1 MNEVEAA
8 LAALAEQQYGAF
20 SRGQAANC
28 GLSEG
33 AMSRRIANGDWE
45 RLFLGIYRFPG
56 TPRTGRQRAMAA
68 TLWAG
73 RACAVSHS
81 TAARLL
87 RLDEI
92 PGAGL
97 HVTIPHSSGL
107 HHPDLVLHRTTRLPD
122 IDRRLVDGIG
132 CTSATRTLIDCAA
145 DLDDE
150 ALEAAFE
157 KARRHG
163 LTTVSL
169 LRRRADDLCGAGRRG
184 SGSVRRLIAS
194 TGKRAV
200 ESRLEVKTARLLRGS
215 ALPEPLRQFWVG
227 PYRIDFVWP
236 PGRVGCECDGFESHG
251 NRLAWKRDRRRLAWL
266 EAAGW
271 RIVLVT
277 WDDVTTRPA
286 ETIDRL
292 LLALRDAAA

>member
-1 MNEVEAA
+1 MDAVAGIAEV
-8 LAALAEQQYGAF
+8 QYGLIT
-20 SRGQAANC
+20 RHQARAV
-28 GLSEG
+28 GLSES
-33 AMSRRIANGDWE
+33 AIDRRVRSRRWVTV
-45 RLFLGIYRFPG
+45 FPG
-56 TPRTGRQRAMAA
+56 VYRIAGAPMTDGQRLRAA
-68 TLWAG
+68 TLWG
-73 RACAVSHS
+73 GPDCVLSHES
-81 TAARLL
+81 AISLL
-87 RLDEI
+87 RLAEVRSAKTHITVPYVHAPRAAEI
-92 PGAGL
+92 R
-97 HVTIPHSSGL
+97 V
-107 HHPDLVLHRTTRLPD
+107 HRTIVMPD

-150 ALEAAFE
+150 ALEAASE

-169 LRRRADDLCGAGRRG
+169 LRRRADELCGAGRRG

-200 ESRLEVKTARLLRGS
+200 ESRLEVKTARILRGS
-215 ALPEPLRQFWVG
+215 ALPEPVRQFWVG
-227 PYRIDFVWP
+227 PYRLDFVWP
-236 PGRVGCECDGFESHG
+236 PGRVGLRVR
-251 NRLAWKRDRRRLAWL
+251 RLRVAWQPAGVEADRRRLAWL

-277 WDDVTTRPA
+277 WDDVTMRPA